1 MTFEEL
7 IDTLKT
13 LDAENQ
19 LLDFTNREVKF
30 KESIYTATLDFK
42 RKMQVREI
50 DSFLKVLATSDYFY
64 EFEFKYDES
73 RIKLVHCQAPNKLS
87 NITKDFLEAS
97 YKEIVKFLHVF
108 YRIKEIEDN
117 KHLLRMIEQL

>member
-1 MTFEEL
+1 MTYEEL
-7 IDTLKT
+7 IDTLKI

-19 LLDFTNREVKF
+19 LLDFTKREVKF

-42 RKMQVREI
+42 RKMHVREI
-50 DSFLKVLATSDYFY
+50 DSFLKVLATEDYFY
-64 EFEFKYDES
+64 EFEFEYDES
-73 RIKLVHCQAPNKLS
+73 RIKLVHCQAPNRLR
-87 NITKDFLEAS
+87 NIKKEYVEVV

-117 KHLLRMIEQL
+117 KRLLNMIEQL

>member
-1 MTFEEL
+1 MTYDEL
-7 IDTLKT
+7 IDTLKI

-19 LLDFTNREVKF
+19 LLDFTKREVKF

-42 RKMQVREI
+42 RKMHVREI
-50 DSFLKVLATSDYFY
+50 DSFLKVLAPADYFY
-64 EFEFKYDES
+64 EFEFEYDET
-73 RIKLVHCQAPNKLS
+73 RIKMIHCHAPCHIRTIEKEYLAS
-87 NITKDFLEAS
+87 S

-117 KHLLRMIEQL
+117 KRLLNMIEQL